1 MIITKVIIQTLN
13 AKVVK
18 ILQLNAITRQNTTS
32 SDQPMSWKTDFT
44 ILRTVPGEKPYS
56 NAVKTRHNSNIKI
69 FNITKGIRMRD
80 FKKFVR
86 LGKAT
91 CFPGATSNQFLHY
104 LDVNLLDKN
113 AELVILHI

>member
-1 MIITKVIIQTLN
+1 
-13 AKVVK
+13 
-18 ILQLNAITRQNTTS
+18 
-32 SDQPMSWKTDFT
+32 
-44 ILRTVPGEKPYS
+44 
-56 NAVKTRHNSNIKI
+56 
-69 FNITKGIRMRD
+69 MRD

-91 CFPGATSNQFLHY
+91 CFPGAISNQFLHY

>member
-1 MIITKVIIQTLN
+1 
-13 AKVVK
+13 
-18 ILQLNAITRQNTTS
+18 
-32 SDQPMSWKTDFT
+32 
-44 ILRTVPGEKPYS
+44 
-56 NAVKTRHNSNIKI
+56 
-69 FNITKGIRMRD
+69 MRD